1 MSNGGQIGAVVI
13 GGDFQA
19 LGVIRSLSEKKIP
32 VFLLDYE
39 LSISRLSRYAK
50 RRVINYSLFEDYES
64 FVDYLIYI
72 AEKENLKDW
81 VLFPNND
88 ELVKLLSMYREKLKG
103 WYRVPVPPWEVVQK
117 FYYKK
122 NAYEI
127 AEYLFLFRK
136 CIMEKILMN
145 CSIRSCVFQ
154 LL

>member
-39 LSISRLSRYAK
+39 LSISRLSRYVK

-64 FVDYLIYI
+64 FADYLIYI

-88 ELVKLLSMYREKLKG
+88 ECLRNRRKNIYSCSQDVS
-103 WYRVPVPPWEVVQK
+103 W
-117 FYYKK
+117 KK
-122 NAYEI
+122 
-127 AEYLFLFRK
+127 
-136 CIMEKILMN
+136 
-145 CSIRSCVFQ
+145 S
-154 LL
+154 